1 MDVGWGNHGN
11 LCWYLLSLASFRG
24 PTNQKLQPLS
34 HENICVEKKH
44 MEKQYARYHMRED
57 QISRLE
63 VRKCSTVEKKPP
75 NELRNVDFLLDC
87 RTFSKVQL
95 QNSLKIV
102 GGATFSASKHH
113 KIAICPLISS
123 TDFAKIIKPS
133 LYFTKSMLRKY
144 EITIENTYNG
154 VL

>member
-1 MDVGWGNHGN
+1 M
-11 LCWYLLSLASFRG
+11 R
-24 PTNQKLQPLS
+24 
-34 HENICVEKKH
+34 EKKKN
-44 MEKQYARYHMRED
+44 MEKPYARYHMRED

-102 GGATFSASKHH
+102 GGATFSASKHN
-113 KIAICPLISS
+113 KITIFPLISS